1 MKNHHVVSM
10 AILTGFFV
18 MCLGCS
24 GMLNGSQSNPWIGQL
39 QPVLQE
45 SLGEPDAT
53 DLLTSGEWRLIW
65 DKGQGCIVTVFTTP
79 HARITS
85 TRTSGCEGTP
95 YDVYSDQRIGQETK
109 QRAS

>member
-1 MKNHHVVSM
+1 MKNQRAFYIV
-10 AILTGFFV
+10 ILTGFFV
-18 MCLGCS
+18 TCLGCS
-24 GMLNGSQSNPWIGQL
+24 WYLDGTQSNPWIGQL

-45 SLGEPDAT
+45 GLGEPDAT

-65 DKGQGCIVTVFTTP
+65 DKGQGCIITVFTTS

-95 YDVYSDQRIGQETK
+95 YDVYSDQRIGQDRK
-109 QRAS
+109 QRVS